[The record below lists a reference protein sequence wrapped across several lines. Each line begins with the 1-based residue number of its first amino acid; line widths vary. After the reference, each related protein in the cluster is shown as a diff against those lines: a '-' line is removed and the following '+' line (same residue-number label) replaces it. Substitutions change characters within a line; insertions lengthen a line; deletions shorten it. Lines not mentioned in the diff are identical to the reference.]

1 MKKIKLA
8 VVIPTFNRVEKLKVA
23 LQSIEAQIIDS
34 SVELHCVISNTAS
47 TDETGIFLD
56 TLKSNEKIT
65 YHILN
70 KMEVNEWL
78 NWLRCIE
85 FIPTDIDWVW
95 FHGDDDYFSTNDAV
109 QIIVNQI
116 INPLNINV
124 TLIHACQSRRSRNTG
139 IIHNGKLFDLCNS
152 IGYHEM
158 LGWMSSLVVKRDK
171 FVNGLVKYLKKSEE
185 IKIIDDAITLKI
197 SAFSHSAALLEACI
211 NDEALFVDVPL
222 IEPQDLEQDE
232 LSIKRW
238 EKDKTGL
245 RYFFVIDDLIDLKE
259 RGIIKDNLSST
270 FFRYL
275 NYSIW
280 DRFLDGIIASV
291 ISKGFITDINRE
303 NLQRI
308 KKISTLISNP
318 YDKKIFIQHYHSI
331 EEALENYE
339 LSMKVMK
346 IKAKQLEGHHAL
358 TRTPSYPFKVLGN
371 GGYLVG

>member
-1 MKKIKLA
+1 MKKINIDIA
-8 VVIPTFNRVEKLKVA
+8 IPTFNRVEKLKVA

-56 TLKSNEKIT
+56 NLKSNEKIT

-95 FHGDDDYFSTNDAV
+95 FHGDDDYFSKNDAI
-109 QIIVNQI
+109 QIIADQI
-116 INPLNINV
+116 KNPLNVNV

-139 IIHNGKLFDLCNS
+139 IIHNGNLLELCNA

-171 FVNGLVKYLKKSEE
+171 FVNGLIKYLKKTEE
-185 IKIIDDAITLKI
+185 IKIIEDAVTLKM
-197 SAFSHSAALLEACI
+197 SAFTHSAALLEACI
-211 NDEALFVDVPL
+211 NDDALFVDIPL

-238 EKDKTGL
+238 EKDNAGL
-245 RYFFVIDDLIDLKE
+245 RYYFVIDDLLDLKE
-259 RGIIKDNLSST
+259 RDIIKNNLSPT

-275 NYSIW
+275 NFSIW
-280 DRFLDGIIASV
+280 DRFLADIIASV
-291 ISKGFITDINRE
+291 INIGFINDIARE

-308 KKISTLISNP
+308 KKISTLIGNP
-318 YDKKIFIQHYHSI
+318 YDKKIFTQHYHSI

-346 IKAKQLEGHHAL
+346 IKTKQLEGHHAL
-358 TRTPSYPFKVLGN
+358 TRTESYPFKVLGN
-371 GGYLVG
+371 GGYLIG

>member
-1 MKKIKLA
+1 MKKVKIA
-8 VVIPTFNRVEKLKVA
+8 IAIPTFNRVEKLKVA
-23 LQSIEAQIIDS
+23 LQSIESQIINS

-95 FHGDDDYFSTNDAV
+95 FHGDDDYFSKNDAV
-109 QIIVNQI
+109 QIIADQI
-116 INPLNINV
+116 TNPLNFNV

-139 IIHNGKLFDLCNS
+139 IIHNGNLLELCNA

-171 FVNGLVKYLKKSEE
+171 FVNGLIKYLKKTEE
-185 IKIIDDAITLKI
+185 IKIIEDALTLKM
-197 SAFSHSAALLEACI
+197 SAFIHSAALLEACI
-211 NDEALFVDVPL
+211 NDNALFVDIPL

-232 LSIKRW
+232 HSIKRW
-238 EKDKTGL
+238 QKENIGL
-245 RYFFVIDDLIDLKE
+245 RYYFVIDDLLDLNE
-259 RGIIKDNLSST
+259 RGIIKNNLSPT

-275 NYSIW
+275 NFSIW
-280 DRFLDGIIASV
+280 DRFLADIIASV
-291 ISKGFITDINRE
+291 IAIGFISDINRE

-308 KKISTLISNP
+308 KKISTLIGNP
-318 YDKKIFIQHYHSI
+318 YDKKIFTQHYHSI

-339 LSMKVMK
+339 LSMKIMK
-346 IKAKQLEGHHAL
+346 IKATQLEGHLAL
-358 TRTPSYPFKVLGN
+358 TRTASYPFKVLGN